1 MTETKARAGEALPAA
16 QNIAAYPSAEVKSAM
31 VGFMNAFKG
40 FQDDVNNHF
49 NNRTKD

>member
-16 QNIAAYPSAEVKSAM
+16 QNIAAHPSAEVKSAM

-49 NNRTKD
+49 NTRTKD